1 MRIARRTTLG
11 ALAAGL
17 LAAGVAPAAQ
27 AAGPYQLVLDQ
38 GAAFSILGHSCGGIQ
53 EETFVTGF
61 APSGYPQGNAYLST
75 RCGGSGRGGGYKTTT
90 YSAWASVEWTWF
102 GETRA
107 FARLEGAGGGSA
119 GFEATDSHGDRIY
132 QSGTRGYL
140 ETGEP
145 PLQPP
150 AAPTVVSASV
160 HLAEAGETEYLQMT
174 VGWSVDP
181 ATAGLI
187 ASNTVTA
194 RPVKAGPPVLTATSA
209 GNWTTANLGPV
220 QPNTTY
226 VVTVTSTDAEGTSE
240 ASAPLE
246 VKSPNAD
253 GEGGET
259 GGGGEEGG
267 GGEVCELA
275 EGTIK
280 LSPGLSETPH
290 VQTITLKGELKGCD
304 GPAPVEAATFVDHLK
319 TTEEVTCSA
328 LASFAL
334 EPTTTAVSLAV
345 KWTPK
350 QAGTSHGSLV
360 VPITEASGAT
370 VEGAL
375 EGGPFGSPAALAG
388 TVFESFAGGPG
399 CGVAEGS
406 KKAKAVKSGT
416 FAGTSLKIG

>member
-1 MRIARRTTLG
+1 MRTARRTTLG
-11 ALAAGL
+11 AIAAGL
-17 LAAGVAPAAQ
+17 LGLGLVPAAQ

-38 GAAFSILGHSCGGIQ
+38 GAAFSLLGHSCGGIQ

-102 GETRA
+102 GETRS
-107 FARLEGAGGGSA
+107 FSRLEGAGGGTP
-119 GFEATDSHGDRIY
+119 GFEATDAHGDRIY

-150 AAPTVVSASV
+150 AAPTGVSASV
-160 HLAEAGETEYLQMT
+160 HLAEAGETEFLQMT

-181 ATAGLI
+181 MTAGLI
-187 ASNTVTA
+187 SSNTVTA
-194 RPVKAGPPVLTATSA
+194 TPVKAGPPVLSATTA

-220 QPNTTY
+220 QPSTTY

-246 VKSPNAD
+246 VTSPNSD
-253 GEGGET
+253 GEA
-259 GGGGEEGG
+259 GGGGGG
-267 GGEVCELA
+267 GASEVCELA

-280 LSPGLSETPH
+280 LSPGLTETPH
-290 VQTITLKGELKGCD
+290 VQTITLKGALKGCD
-304 GPAPVEAATFVDHLK
+304 GPAPVEAAKFVDHLK
-319 TTEEVTCSA
+319 TTEEVTCLA
-328 LASFAL
+328 LQSFAL

-345 KWTPK
+345 KWAPK
-350 QAGTSHGSLV
+350 EAGVSHGSLV

-370 VEGAL
+370 IEGAL
-375 EGGPFGSPAALAG
+375 EGGPFGSPAALSG
-388 TVFESFAGGPG
+388 TLSESFSGGPS

-406 KKAKAVKSGT
+406 KKAKAVKNGT
-416 FAGTSLKIG
+416 FTGTNVHIG